1 MRWSA
6 RPEDIDPVKAEG
18 NQVGAIEEVSPRRV
32 VSSLAAVGEHF
43 RARICPGA
51 AKLKAAAFLGHPLAG
66 IPGTAS
72 SWGA

>member
-1 MRWSA
+1 
-6 RPEDIDPVKAEG
+6 
-18 NQVGAIEEVSPRRV
+18 